1 MAFEMY
7 TLFNSTT
14 INTEGNTQAAN
25 PLYRY
30 AKSIDIVEDGTIN
43 VLCGGLGNTMPW
55 FLVGNKD
62 DVDFMQVDY
71 LNGNKVPIIRR
82 SEQVGKL
89 GISWDI
95 YLDWGITVLDYRG
108 VIKNPGKVIS
118 NPIK

>member
-1 MAFEMY
+1 
-7 TLFNSTT
+7 
-14 INTEGNTQAAN
+14 
-25 PLYRY
+25 
-30 AKSIDIVEDGTIN
+30 
-43 VLCGGLGNTMPW
+43 
-55 FLVGNKD
+55 
-62 DVDFMQVDY
+62 MQVDY

-108 VIKNPGKVIS
+108 VIKNPGKVIN